1 MYYLQLDIVL
11 LNSIKLDQIMVVHVQ
26 YMINDI
32 EILDSISFI
41 TFNK

>member
-26 YMINDI
+26 YIIHDK
-32 EILDSISFI
+32 EF
-41 TFNK
+41 